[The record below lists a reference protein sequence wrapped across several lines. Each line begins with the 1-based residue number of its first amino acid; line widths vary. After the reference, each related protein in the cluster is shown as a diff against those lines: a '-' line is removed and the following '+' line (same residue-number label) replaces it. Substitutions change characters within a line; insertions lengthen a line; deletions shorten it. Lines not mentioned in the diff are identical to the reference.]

1 MKNSSYP
8 ADLVLIN
15 PDGYDDKS
23 RKFDVFFDRTN
34 NAMINVLRGWSL
46 REIKEPTDAK
56 D

>member
-1 MKNSSYP
+1 MENNSYP
-8 ADLVLIN
+8 DDWVLIN

-23 RKFDVFFDRTN
+23 RKVDVFFDRTN
-34 NAMINVLRGWSL
+34 NALITIRRGWSL